1 MSSSMALQE
10 PFPARREDVA
20 LIPFYRPEAIP
31 TREAALLAGVTAVTM
46 RLWVERH
53 CIGRRVGGVVLV
65 SKPAL
70 MMHLEGDREALKLY
84 HQGDRSSSR
93 VGAYFERCG
102 IPLSVFQAGGVA

>member
-1 MSSSMALQE
+1 MTSSVALE
-10 PFPARREDVA
+10 APSTARREDVA
-20 LIPFYRPEAIP
+20 LVPFYRPEAIS

-53 CIGRRVGGVVLV
+53 CIGRRIGGVVLV

-70 MMHLEGDREALKLY
+70 LMHLEGDNEALNLY
-84 HQGDRSSSR
+84 RQGNRTDPR

-102 IPLSVFQAGGVA
+102 IPLSVFDVGGAA